1 MSIRQFG
8 AEELGNLVSL
18 IANGMV
24 SPGTREPAAEQLHH
38 VSVANTWA
46 YNKQYRQRAEPAA
59 TAAILRYADG
69 PPNVHR
75 ACLTA
80 SLLRYNCYTLQG
92 ETRLQLGEHEALVNV
107 LDAVVG
113 ALHDVIEHLERALQE
128 SKQRCRSAQ
137 QATKPRKRNTRQRKP
152 SHPAAGLVT
161 GQRTGQAVHESSEL
175 LEQALGKGHR

>member
-59 TAAILRYADG
+59 SAFDG
-69 PPNVHR
+69 PDVVNLPAGNTLWR
-75 ACLTA
+75 ASNA
-80 SLLRYNCYTLQG
+80 ISWIANAESVAAER
-92 ETRLQLGEHEALVNV
+92 RLE
-107 LDAVVG
+107 
-113 ALHDVIEHLERALQE
+113 LQE
-128 SKQRCRSAQ
+128 LAGQLL
-137 QATKPRKRNTRQRKP
+137 P
-152 SHPAAGLVT
+152 S
-161 GQRTGQAVHESSEL
+161 S
-175 LEQALGKGHR
+175 